1 MLDHIFEIALLFF
14 CFNPI
19 LLSSNSHQF
28 NFLMITQ
35 FSKIDLILN
44 VLHTDAAAG
53 LFWWEAGVP
62 DTF

>member
-19 LLSSNSHQF
+19 LLSSDSHQF

-35 FSKIDLILN
+35 FSNIDLILN

-53 LFWWEAGVP
+53 SF
-62 DTF
+62 